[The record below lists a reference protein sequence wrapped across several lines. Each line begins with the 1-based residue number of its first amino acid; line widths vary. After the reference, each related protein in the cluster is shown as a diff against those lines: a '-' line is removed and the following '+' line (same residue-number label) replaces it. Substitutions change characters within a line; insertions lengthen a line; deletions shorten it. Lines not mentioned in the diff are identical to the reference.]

1 MLFKKDIQEFRDIA
15 EAIRE
20 KENLNIR
27 PFDDVTNEQIYQALE
42 VISQYQKER
51 L

>member
-1 MLFKKDIQEFRDIA
+1 MLLKKDIQEFREIA

-27 PFDDVTNEQIYQALE
+27 PFDDVTDEQIFQALE
-42 VISQYQKER
+42 VISTYQKER